1 VSDYDRMMREALK
14 SASESYRPSDP
25 YAARQEFFRRRR
37 RRRVWVWAGGAVAAG
52 ATAAAAFI
60 AFAILDASPE
70 TDRQGARTV
79 TPAVSAREVD
89 LARIRVGNGP
99 DGVAIGEGY
108 VWVVNAE
115 SRTLSR
121 VDPATDA
128 VETVNGSMG
137 EQPEDLLVAHG
148 SVWVTDRGTGDIYR
162 YDPAT
167 DETEIATQIG
177 TGTDLDIAAG
187 ETNDIWIAEVGG
199 ELHRI
204 DSTGNDLGSWA
215 IAENLADVSFID
227 SEAWAYDE
235 GTGEIVRFDSATEEV
250 TSHTQVGVSDSA
262 DLVAGLRYVWFY
274 RGSDGRLLQID
285 RQTARVVKRFAVG
298 GTFGSLTIGED
309 SLWAMVT
316 EGGPEGSGD
325 GRLYRIDV
333 DDAVEIQE
341 PIPVSDTPYD
351 LAAGY
356 GSVWATN
363 FTADQVTRVDLSTGA
378 APQPTVAE
386 TPTGEVVFYY
396 SDGEDIFSYY
406 QDSTVAPIASSS
418 DPELSPTI
426 SPDGSILIFQRG
438 ERNTG
443 DQPEL
448 ISVDLTTGEEIRLGR
463 GGTPAFGP
471 HEEAAWVVNLVGGEL
486 AIAVGSPLEDSYT
499 TFPLAPA
506 ETLYGLLISHIAW
519 DSNGDSL
526 YFQRSSRNVD
536 VAVLDLQ
543 SVDPQPAPVA
553 PEAAE
558 DGSVLVAPSVRE
570 PGVLTAIQL
579 CCRHSPDFDFT
590 TAELVEITGDPGSGW
605 GPAEKVLGID
615 DVLPPGYDLFA
626 VPAGNLDYETDGGWT
641 TDDNRAWL
649 VGDGDQLYLMD
660 ESGEKDLLG
669 LSGVKGLVVVP
680 QYGD

>member
-1 VSDYDRMMREALK
+1 MSDYERRMREALK
-14 SASESYRPSDP
+14 SASEGYRPSDP

-60 AFAILDASPE
+60 AFAILDTSPE
-70 TDRQGARTV
+70 TDRQGARTI

-89 LARIRVGNGP
+89 VARISVGNGP

-148 SVWVTDRGTGDIYR
+148 AVWVTDRGTGDIYR

-167 DETEIATQIG
+167 DETEIAAQIG

-187 ETNDIWIAEVGG
+187 EANDIWIAEVGG
-199 ELHRI
+199 DLHRI
-204 DSTGNDLGSWA
+204 DATGDDLGSWP

-235 GTGEIVRFDSATEEV
+235 GTGEIVRFDSATQKV

-285 RQTARVVKRFAVG
+285 RQTAQVVKRFALG
-298 GTFGSLTIGED
+298 GTFGSLTIGEE

-325 GRLYRIDV
+325 GSLYRIDV

-386 TPTGEVVFYY
+386 TPTGEIVFYY
-396 SDGEDIFSYY
+396 TDGEDIFSYY
-406 QDSTVAPIASSS
+406 QDSSVAPIASSS
-418 DPELSPTI
+418 DPELSPAI
-426 SPDGSILIFQRG
+426 SPDGGTLIFQRD

-448 ISVDLTTGEEIRLGR
+448 ISTDLATGEEIRLGR
-463 GGTPAFGP
+463 GRAPAFGP
-471 HEEAAWVVNLVGGEL
+471 HDEAAWVVNLVGGEL
-486 AIAVGSPLEDSYT
+486 AIAVGSPLKDNYTSYQ
-499 TFPLAPA
+499 LASADVQLGIPQ
-506 ETLYGLLISHIAW
+506 IAW
-519 DSNGDSL
+519 DSDGGSL
-526 YFQRSSRNVD
+526 YFQRSSTNVD
-536 VAVLDLQ
+536 VAALELQGIDPEPVPVL
-543 SVDPQPAPVA
+543 

-570 PGVLTAIQL
+570 PGVLTAIRL
-579 CCRHSPDFDFT
+579 CCGHFPDFAFT
-590 TAELVEITGDPGSGW
+590 TAELVEIPGDPESGW

-615 DVLPPGYDLFA
+615 DVLPPGLDLFA
-626 VPAGNLDYETDGGWT
+626 VPAGNLDYEADQGWT

-649 VGDGDQLYLMD
+649 VGDGDQLYLVD